1 VGADVVTLFKG
12 EGLAGN
18 TRVKSLANQ
27 IWRTLSSSDSLNS
40 LNVTNLDCPC
50 MIPDSSLRCAQ
61 ILHRFDKVND
71 QTGFTWV
78 SLALFRIRVWMP
90 SALKSSR
97 RESEMITS
105 LCKFYVTT
113 HNFLKCHL
121 NAERSMSTVET
132 DLF

>member
-1 VGADVVTLFKG
+1 MDVVTLFKG
-12 EGLAGN
+12 KGLAGN
-18 TRVKSLANQ
+18 TRVKSLADQ
-27 IWRTLSSSDSLNS
+27 VRRTLSSSDSLNS
-40 LNVTNLDCPC
+40 LNVANLDCPC
-50 MIPDSSLRCAQ
+50 MVPDSSLRCTQ

-97 RESEMITS
+97 GESEMITS
-105 LCKFYVTT
+105 LCKFYVAT
-113 HNFLKCHL
+113 HSFLKCHL